1 MSNKVQALMVYV
13 YRSGLGDCTNGGIS
27 SKYEK
32 LFLIGDGVEGPFTVD
47 MDEPPENVVVLVKR
61 RVWGS
66 ETYAH
71 VEPLDG
77 YNASKVLGTGGGK
90 WYMDGG
96 NIAYTCDSRFP
107 NRYPLKIHDRY
118 EESNY

>member
-1 MSNKVQALMVYV
+1 MSNKVQALMVWV
-13 YRSGLGDCTNGGIS
+13 YRDGMGDCTNGGIS

-47 MDEPPENVVVLVKR
+47 MDNPPENVVVLVKR
-61 RVWGS
+61 RIFGR
-66 ETYAH
+66 EEYLH

-77 YNASKVLGTGGGK
+77 CNANKMLGGQGGK

-96 NIAYTCDSRFP
+96 NIAYSCDSRFP

-118 EESNY
+118 EGNN